1 MIRKK
6 IQEQKKTLKNINIHF
21 DERNDGSMILEARKR
36 AAEELKEQGKTD
48 IKILIASKI
57 TDSSSTSKS
66 R

>member
-1 MIRKK
+1 MIREK

-21 DERNDGSMILEARKR
+21 DGRNDSSMILEARKR